1 VVVKSIHFYFIS
13 LTDGLCIAALFPK
26 YIAMEPQSTQVE
38 HSDAAL
44 PHLLSARR
52 STTLADSEG
61 LIRHKC
67 NEAIAACRA
76 DVKELRQLVKAGTSF
91 REHCAVLL
99 GAAQSVTSHLE
110 EVPCSADLDIT
121 HLKALHQLIR
131 RAHTA
136 IIKGQGLVKA
146 YANKNT
152 VSKIFVL
159 DVPDKFEA
167 LTDELDAIS
176 RQTETIE
183 DDYGG
188 GGVLSGTLS
197 VISGTATHLPTSNK
211 SKSMALAST
220 HPGSL
225 ASHPTTE
232 NMQADGGATALSMDG
247 EATAAALPS
256 LMSAACINITSNS
269 IRSSAS
275 FRNTSL
281 MVGSR
286 RMPPQAMV
294 ARRIKKGSR
303 FAEVTSM
310 MFIPPA
316 EAVHHHANDE
326 EEDKEEEEDEG
337 GEKKEKKQ
345 RSSSGRKEEEEG
357 QKLGRLWYFVKKP
370 FIHGTLMMMDL
381 SEEKV
386 TEVKQA
392 KRTPKI
398 TCMHYDPINGLLWTG
413 HVDGCVRVWDEKAC
427 AACCKPLYIYGSRTF
442 SPPSVHCI
450 TVDEVG
456 LCWVG
461 TTSGRVVKIG
471 FSEDKQS
478 LEVQEQCPSLLEHG
492 EDALA
497 HDGPVHS
504 VAAAGGRVYTSG
516 GTSAFVTFNQWGRD
530 GSLLSKKVMKKIVNG
545 TVTSML
551 FTSPF
556 VRIHVPRVNVQ
567 GYNHTGS
574 DYSLP
579 SSSTMSQS
587 GGGGDGIGGVSGSS
601 GGVTANTD
609 EIPQA
614 WQLLT
619 GHSNGVIMVW
629 AMVQKNVLEPALIIG
644 PKGPPICGL
653 TVCESLGMICKAHT
667 NGDLVVM
674 PIPHFNGPQAIPA
687 ICYSSFNEQQ
697 GQKIEYINKKVD
709 DEALRRSVI
718 KASSGSGLSSMV
730 GGMGRNGV
738 ITLSNWGQMK
748 MYPTAELRAVA
759 AEDKLDFVVPEYAS
773 EEQRPITLYNPPD
786 VNEAVQALIEF
797 QNSSLH
803 SIGNA
808 SFSHDTTSAVMLA
821 AEKNKASLFT
831 GGDADR
837 WLIAA
842 QDLETVRVIGEGAFG
857 KVYQGTFNQTD
868 VAIKILTKDALLSL
882 GNKLSTVI
890 SQGTGLIQKTGN
902 NNANGTTSTEAADD
916 DIPASVIKTLEQEVS
931 IMMKIRHPNIILFMG
946 MCLKPPCIVTEYCNR
961 GSLYDLLRDARRVPA
976 LAAQLSWSRRLSMA
990 VDAARGMLCL
1000 HSHKPSIVHRDL
1012 KSPNLLVDKHWHAKV
1027 TDFNLSRI
1035 SDDINT
1041 HQAAVQSSLVAN
1053 NPRWHSPEVI
1063 KAHCYDKAA
1072 DVYAFA
1078 LILWEL
1084 LTWELPF
1091 AAMSP
1096 YQIMLGVGEHGLRP
1110 EIPAPFSKQ
1119 AADLIGGDVP
1129 SQIGDA
1135 YRQLMKDCWTHIPGD
1150 RPSFETIILRLRAM
1164 EDVLV
1169 SDKKAAL
1176 EKKKKMLLNQLT
1188 RSASVRVEQ
1197 QQGGG
1202 DGQAPATAAAVAG
1215 VARPPPIVSPFDAP
1229 SDAAA
1234 ATREKEVVEAPAVV
1248 IASPFDSPLVSAEIV
1263 KPVVRSPFEEEEEE
1277 EAQPATTTREKEVVE
1292 AAPVRIKSPFDE
1304 DGDSV
1309 ADIMDSNTV
1318 TGGSSDITQLQSR
1331 GMIDSV
1337 KESDGGKMSS
1347 RDGSKRSNGKST
1359 GGGSDTKSLTE
1370 RLKSLR
1376 KSTSANK

>member
-1 VVVKSIHFYFIS
+1 ME
-13 LTDGLCIAALFPK
+13 ALNTHVDP
-26 YIAMEPQSTQVE
+26 
-38 HSDAAL
+38 SDATL
-44 PHLLSARR
+44 SHLLSAR
-52 STTLADSEG
+52 STTLAASEG
-61 LIRHKC
+61 LLRHNC

-76 DVKELRQLVKAGTSF
+76 DVNELRQLVKAGTSF

-110 EVPCSADLDIT
+110 EVSCSADLAIT
-121 HLKALHQLIR
+121 QLKALHQLIR

-136 IIKGQGLVKA
+136 IVKGQGLVKA

-152 VSKIFVL
+152 VSKLFVL
-159 DVPDKFEA
+159 DVPDKFEI

-176 RQTETIE
+176 RQIETIG
-183 DDYGG
+183 DDNDGGYGN
-188 GGVLSGTLS
+188 GVLSGTLS
-197 VISGTATHLPTSNK
+197 VISGTVTHLPSSNK
-211 SKSMALAST
+211 SKGMVLAST
-220 HPGSL
+220 QPGGLVSQRT
-225 ASHPTTE
+225 AESMPV
-232 NMQADGGATALSMDG
+232 AAAGGGATVLSMNR
-247 EATAAALPS
+247 EATAAPS
-256 LMSAACINITSNS
+256 LMNTAGLNITSNS
-269 IRSSAS
+269 IRSSAPL
-275 FRNTSL
+275 RKTSL
-281 MVGSR
+281 VVGSR

-310 MFIPPA
+310 IFIPPA
-316 EAVHHHANDE
+316 EAMHHYDDDEEDDDDKEVE
-326 EEDKEEEEDEG
+326 EEDAV
-337 GEKKEKKQ
+337 KKEKKK
-345 RSSSGRKEEEEG
+345 SSRKEEEEEG

-370 FIHGTLMMMDL
+370 FVHGKLMIIDL

-413 HVDGCVRVWDEKAC
+413 HVDGCVRVWDESAC
-427 AACCKPLYIYGSRTF
+427 AACCEPLYIYGSRTF

-471 FSEDKQS
+471 FSQDKQS
-478 LEVQEQCPSLLEHG
+478 LEVQEQCPSLLQHG

-504 VAAAGGRVYTSG
+504 IAAAGGRVYTSG

-545 TVTSML
+545 TVTNML

-556 VRIHVPRVNVQ
+556 VRIHVSRVNVQ

-574 DYSLP
+574 EYSLP
-579 SSSTMSQS
+579 SSTAMSQT
-587 GGGGDGIGGVSGSS
+587 GGGGGVDGSGGASGSS

-687 ICYSSFNEQQ
+687 ICQSSLNEQQ
-697 GQKIEYINKKVD
+697 GQKIENINKKVD
-709 DEALRRSVI
+709 DEALRGSVI
-718 KASSGSGLSSMV
+718 KASNGSGLSSMV

-759 AEDKLDFVVPEYAS
+759 AEDNLDFVVPEYAS

-786 VNEAVQALIEF
+786 VSDAVQALIEL

-803 SIGNA
+803 SLGHA
-808 SFSHDTTSAVMLA
+808 SYSQDIITSSMLA
-821 AEKNKASLFT
+821 IEKSKASLFT

-882 GNKLSTVI
+882 GNNLSTI
-890 SQGTGLIQKTGN
+890 TSQGTGLIQKSGGGN
-902 NNANGTTSTEAADD
+902 NTSNGTAAEAADD
-916 DIPASVIKTLEQEVS
+916 DIPASVMKTLEQEVS

-1035 SDDINT
+1035 SEDINT

-1084 LTWELPF
+1084 LSWELPF

-1135 YRQLMKDCWTHIPGD
+1135 YRQLMKDCWTQIPAD
-1150 RPSFETIILRLRAM
+1150 RPSFETIILSLRAM
-1164 EDVLV
+1164 EDVLA

-1176 EKKKKMLLNQLT
+1176 EKKKKILLNQLT
-1188 RSASVRVEQ
+1188 RSASGGAVVQ

-1202 DGQAPATAAAVAG
+1202 GGGGQAYATAVAGGGGGG

-1229 SDAAA
+1229 SDAAM
-1234 ATREKEVVEAPAVV
+1234 PAVV
-1248 IASPFDSPLVSAEIV
+1248 IASPFDSPVVSADVI
-1263 KPVVRSPFEEEEEE
+1263 KPVVRSPFEDEEEEV
-1277 EAQPATTTREKEVVE
+1277 QPATTEKEVVV
-1292 AAPVRIKSPFDE
+1292 AAPVRMKSPFDE
-1304 DGDSV
+1304 DDTDDTV
-1309 ADIMDSNTV
+1309 TDMVDSNKSGTC
-1318 TGGSSDITQLQSR
+1318 GSGTTELQSR

-1347 RDGSKRSNGKST
+1347 RSGSKRSSGKSS
-1359 GGGSDTKSLTE
+1359 GISAGKSLRE
-1370 RLKSLR
+1370 RLKSLG
-1376 KSTSANK
+1376 KITSVR

>member
-1 VVVKSIHFYFIS
+1 
-13 LTDGLCIAALFPK
+13 
-26 YIAMEPQSTQVE
+26 
-38 HSDAAL
+38 
-44 PHLLSARR
+44 
-52 STTLADSEG
+52 
-61 LIRHKC
+61 
-67 NEAIAACRA
+67 
-76 DVKELRQLVKAGTSF
+76 
-91 REHCAVLL
+91 
-99 GAAQSVTSHLE
+99 
-110 EVPCSADLDIT
+110 
-121 HLKALHQLIR
+121 
-131 RAHTA
+131 
-136 IIKGQGLVKA
+136 
-146 YANKNT
+146 

-220 HPGSL
+220 LPGSL
-225 ASHPTTE
+225 ASQPTTE
-232 NMQADGGATALSMDG
+232 NMHADGATALSINR
-247 EATAAALPS
+247 EATVAALPS
-256 LMSAACINITSNS
+256 LMNAAGFNITSNS

-275 FRNTSL
+275 LRNTSL

-286 RMPPQAMV
+286 RIPPQAMV

-316 EAVHHHANDE
+316 EAVHHHDNDE
-326 EEDKEEEEDEG
+326 DDAEEDKEENKDEG
-337 GEKKEKKQ
+337 GEKKKK
-345 RSSSGRKEEEEG
+345 SSSRRRRRRKEEEEQG

-386 TEVKQA
+386 TEIKQA

-398 TCMHYDPINGLLWTG
+398 TCMHYDPMNGLLWTG

-478 LEVQEQCPSLLEHG
+478 LQVQEQCPSLLEHG

-504 VAAAGGRVYTSG
+504 IAAAGGRVYTSG
-516 GTSAFVTFNQWGRD
+516 GTSAFVTFNQWSRD

-579 SSSTMSQS
+579 SSSTMSQPGGGRDGS
-587 GGGGDGIGGVSGSS
+587 GGMSGSS
-601 GGVTANTD
+601 GGVTTNTD

-687 ICYSSFNEQQ
+687 ICHSSLNEQQ

-759 AEDKLDFVVPEYAS
+759 SEDKLDFVVPEYAS
-773 EEQRPITLYNPPD
+773 EEQRPITLYTPPD

-803 SIGNA
+803 SIGHA
-808 SFSHDTTSAVMLA
+808 SFSHDTTSAAMLA
-821 AEKNKASLFT
+821 AERSKASLFT

-882 GNKLSTVI
+882 GNNLSAVT
-890 SQGTGLIQKTGN
+890 SQGTGLIQKTGT
-902 NNANGTTSTEAADD
+902 NNANGTAGTEAADD
-916 DIPASVIKTLEQEVS
+916 DIPASVMKTLEQEVS

-1035 SDDINT
+1035 SEDINT

-1135 YRQLMKDCWTHIPGD
+1135 YRQLIKDCWTQIPGD

-1164 EDVLV
+1164 EDVLI

-1176 EKKKKMLLNQLT
+1176 ERKKKMLLNQLT
-1188 RSASVRVEQ
+1188 RSASGRVEQ

-1202 DGQAPATAAAVAG
+1202 DGQAPAIAAAIAG
-1215 VARPPPIVSPFDAP
+1215 VARPPIVSPFDAP
-1229 SDAAA
+1229 SDAAM
-1234 ATREKEVVEAPAVV
+1234 PAMPDMPAMV
-1248 IASPFDSPLVSAEIV
+1248 IASPFDSPLVSGETV
-1263 KPVVRSPFEEEEEE
+1263 KPIVRSPFEEEEE
-1277 EAQPATTTREKEVVE
+1277 EAQPATTTSEKEVVE
-1292 AAPVRIKSPFDE
+1292 AAPVKIRMKSPFDE

-1309 ADIMDSNTV
+1309 ADMMDSNTA
-1318 TGGSSDITQLQSR
+1318 TGGSSGITQLQSR

-1347 RDGSKRSNGKST
+1347 RSGSKRSSGKST
-1359 GGGSDTKSLTE
+1359 GSGSDSKSLTE
-1370 RLKSLR
+1370 RLKSLGKTR
-1376 KSTSANK
+1376 SAN